1 MQAKDV
7 MTTKLVT
14 AEPDTSVR
22 EIAKLMLAHRISGLP
37 IVDKSQR
44 VLGMVSEGDLMQRP
58 ESETER
64 KPSWWLEAVFSARDK
79 AEDYIKAHGTK
90 AGDVMTRDVLTVS
103 EDRPVG
109 EVARLLEE
117 RRIKRVPVVRD
128 GKLVGIISRANL
140 LHGLVAG
147 GPEELRPSAGDDR
160 SIRETL
166 LQTLADE
173 AGINTAMVNIIVT
186 DGTVQLWGVV
196 DSAREKKAAQL
207 AAETMAGVK
216 SVENHLGQ
224 IPTWTV

>member
-14 AEPDTSVR
+14 AEAETSVR
-22 EIAKLMLAHRISGLP
+22 DIAKLMLAHRISGIP
-37 IVDKSQR
+37 IVDKSER
-44 VLGMVSEGDLMQRP
+44 VLGMVSEGDLMRRP

-64 KPSWWLEAVFSARDK
+64 APSWWLEAVFSPRDK
-79 AEDYIKAHGTK
+79 AADYVKVHGTK
-90 AGDVMTRDVLTVS
+90 AGDVMTRNVLTVD
-103 EDRPVG
+103 EDMPIRD
-109 EVARLLEE
+109 VARLLEE
-117 RRIKRVPVVRD
+117 HRFKRVPVVRD

-147 GPEELRPSAGDDR
+147 GPDELRPVAADDR

-173 AGINTAMVNIIVT
+173 AGINTAMVNVIVT
-186 DGTVQLWGVV
+186 DGVVQLWGLV
-196 DSAREKKAAQL
+196 DSAREKKAAQV

-216 SVENHLGQ
+216 SVENNLGQ
-224 IPTWTV
+224 IPAWST

>member
-22 EIAKLMLAHRISGLP
+22 DIAKLMLVHRISGIP
-37 IVDKSQR
+37 IVDKSER
-44 VLGMVSEGDLMQRP
+44 VLGMVSEGDLMRRP

-64 KPSWWLEAVFSARDK
+64 TPSWWLEAVFAPRDK
-79 AEDYIKAHGTK
+79 ATDYIKAHGTK
-90 AGDVMTRDVLTVS
+90 ADEVMTPNVLTVD
-103 EDRPVG
+103 EDMSVRD
-109 EVARLLEE
+109 VAQLLEE
-117 RRIKRVPVVRD
+117 HRFKRVPVVRD

-147 GPEELRPSAGDDR
+147 GPDEVRPGAADDR

-173 AGINTAMVNIIVT
+173 AGINTAMVNVIVS
-186 DGTVQLWGVV
+186 DGVVQLWGLV

-216 SVENHLGQ
+216 SVENNLGQ
-224 IPTWTV
+224 VPAWTT

>member
-22 EIAKLMLAHRISGLP
+22 DIAKLMLAHRISGIP
-37 IVDKSQR
+37 IVDKSER
-44 VLGMVSEGDLMQRP
+44 VLGMVSEGDLMRRP

-64 KPSWWLEAVFSARDK
+64 APSWWLEAVFSPRDK
-79 AEDYIKAHGTK
+79 AVDYIKAHGTK
-90 AGDVMTRDVLTVS
+90 AGDVMTRNVLAVD
-103 EDRPVG
+103 EDMSVRD
-109 EVARLLEE
+109 VARLLEE
-117 RRIKRVPVVRD
+117 HRFKRVPVVRG

-147 GPEELRPSAGDDR
+147 GPDELRPVAADDR

-173 AGINTAMVNIIVT
+173 AGINTAMVNVIVS
-186 DGTVQLWGVV
+186 DGVVQLWGLV

-216 SVENHLGQ
+216 SVENNLGQ
-224 IPTWTV
+224 IPAWTT

>member
-14 AEPDTSVR
+14 AEADTSVR
-22 EIAKLMLAHRISGLP
+22 DIAKLMLAHHISGVP

-44 VLGMVSEGDLMQRP
+44 VLGMVSEGDLMRRP

-64 KPSWWLEAVFSARDK
+64 KSSWWLEAVFSARDK
-79 AEDYIKAHGTK
+79 AEDYIKAHGTT
-90 AGDVMTRDVLTVS
+90 AGDVMTRDVLTVG
-103 EDRPVG
+103 EDMSVG
-109 EVARLLEE
+109 DVARLLEQ

-147 GPEELRPSAGDDR
+147 GPGELRTDVADDR
-160 SIRETL
+160 SIRAAL
-166 LQTLADE
+166 FKTLADE
-173 AGINTAMVNIIVT
+173 AGINTAMVNVIVT
-186 DGTVQLWGVV
+186 DGVVQLWGVV
-196 DSAREKKAAQL
+196 DSAREKKAAQV
-207 AAETMAGVK
+207 AAETTAGVK

-224 IPTWTV
+224 IPAWAV